1 MDEERHMS
9 DYDQSRAGMCAAYGC
24 PLLGTVGSDGRWY
37 CFCHIN
43 KPSALNDS
51 ITRALNGELLPIV
64 ESTLDIRRCF
74 SSFYGNEAGY
84 RAIQKRLIGMDR
96 KDLLFNADGKDT
108 PPVPPSGRTMKPVV
122 KMWLMRLERELI
134 DQTGKFGEQERIPL
148 TVPTAPLVGPTHATQ
163 HMPELTR

>member
-1 MDEERHMS
+1 MS
-9 DYDQSRAGMCAAYGC
+9 DYGQDRAGMCAAYGC
-24 PLLGTVGSDGRWY
+24 PLFGTVGSDGRWF

-51 ITRALNGELLPIV
+51 ITRMLREDLEPIV

-74 SSFYGNEAGY
+74 SSFYGNEAAY

-96 KDLLFNADGKDT
+96 KDLLFNAEGKDT

-122 KMWLMRLERELI
+122 RMWLQRLERELI
-134 DQTGKFGEQERIPL
+134 DQTGKLGEQERISL
-148 TVPTAPLVGPTHATQ
+148 TVPTAPVIGPTHALE
-163 HMPELTR
+163 HYSEPYA